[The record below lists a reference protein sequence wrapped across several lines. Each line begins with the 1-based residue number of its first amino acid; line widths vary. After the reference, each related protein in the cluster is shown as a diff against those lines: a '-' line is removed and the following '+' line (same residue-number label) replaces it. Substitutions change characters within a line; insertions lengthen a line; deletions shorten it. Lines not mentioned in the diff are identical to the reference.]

1 VARLPEEEIKR
12 RYQENLELYRDSI
25 SDEEA
30 LELWPD
36 LSPGERTRRRK
47 LKETQK
53 ARYET
58 VVDDETGQR
67 MMGGPQHQGQGG
79 IKKAVMEAVAD
90 LANGD
95 RQKEVID
102 GLFSGLDRKEAPA
115 VRGKAAER
123 IIKITHEQIEVE
135 RRDRQE
141 LLKLGEEELVDKLVG
156 LLLGS
161 GTDDKLIAA
170 LIKANQKALPV
181 LTVDADDARAA

>member
-1 VARLPEEEIKR
+1 MARLPEEEIKR
-12 RYQENLELYRDSI
+12 RFAENLELYRGSI
-25 SDEEA
+25 TDQEA

-36 LSPGERTRRRK
+36 LSEGERTRRRK

-58 VVDDETGQR
+58 VVDDEVGTR
-67 MMGGPQHQGQGG
+67 MLGGPQKPQDTV
-79 IKKAVMEAVAD
+79 KKAVMEAVAD

-102 GLFSGLDRKEAPA
+102 GLFSGLDKDAGPS

-135 RRDRQE
+135 RRDREE
-141 LLKLGEEELVDKLVG
+141 LRQLGEEELVDRLVG

-161 GTDDKLIAA
+161 GTGDKLIAA
-170 LIKANQKALPV
+170 LLKADQKAIPAV
-181 LTVDADDARAA
+181 ATDIDDTRAA